1 MFGGKEKSRG
11 ESWPV
16 ETFPPDTCAVKV
28 LGVTWKNE
36 PSVWKVKKEFDSIKP
51 RFDHRLAFFVN
62 QLPSSDLNYVTLT
75 IENVKILTD
84 NIDDDIDIDAVVW
97 SVIQFCQH
105 FAWNCEAKVR
115 LNCSFYIKL
124 MIKFNHAMPG
134 SFDNLFRYQ
143 TLAPIM
149 GRNGTSSL
157 CLGSHGWTQIGM
169 ICW

>member
-1 MFGGKEKSRG
+1 MIS
-11 ESWPV
+11 SS
-16 ETFPPDTCAVKV
+16 C
-28 LGVTWKNE
+28 
-36 PSVWKVKKEFDSIKP
+36 
-51 RFDHRLAFFVN
+51 FFVN

-75 IENVKILTD
+75 IKNVKILTD

-105 FAWNCEAKVR
+105 FVAKFAWNCVAKVR

-157 CLGSHGWTQIGM
+157 CLGSHG
-169 ICW
+169 